1 MNRVVVND
9 GIEYQRNVKKAYYLV
24 FDPKKLTY
32 AHSLCQKMMADR
44 VLKVTLKTGQLTL
57 YMNYFPG
64 YVETKKRKRLTV
76 SLVVGDLS
84 TKVKIF

>member
-1 MNRVVVND
+1 MNWVVVND
-9 GIEYQRNVKKAYYLV
+9 GNEHQRNVKKAHYLV

-32 AHSLCQKMMADR
+32 AHSLCLKMMADG
-44 VLKVTLKTGQLTL
+44 VLKVTLKNRSIDSIYEL
-57 YMNYFPG
+57 FPWICRN
-64 YVETKKRKRLTV
+64 EEKKLLTV